1 VIPVPV
7 YDIYHWSGQGQGLFL
22 FDMELANTLIEMEEK
37 YIWNEDYNTG
47 VKFIDEQH
55 RYFFNIVSSLKE
67 NLDAGVCKDSASKI
81 FFSLAHYAEHFL
93 IQEEIY
99 LKDYSFPSIK
109 EHKDLH
115 KEFIRRVIQF
125 QVDYEKD
132 VGETCRTM
140 LIYLEEWFEN
150 HLLKYDKEAVDFF
163 RGKGL

>member
-1 VIPVPV
+1 
-7 YDIYHWSGQGQGLFL
+7 L
-22 FDMELANTLIEMEEK
+22 FDMESNYT
-37 YIWNEDYNTG
+37 WNEDYNTG

-55 RYFFNIVSSLKE
+55 RYFFNIINSLKE
-67 NLDAGVCKDSASKI
+67 NLKAGVDKDSASRI

-99 LKDYSFPSIK
+99 FKDYSFPGIK
-109 EHKDLH
+109 EHKNLH

-140 LIYLEEWFEN
+140 LAYLEEWFEN
-150 HLLKYDKEAVDFF
+150 HLLNYDKEAVKYF
-163 RGKGL
+163 REKGL

>member
-1 VIPVPV
+1 
-7 YDIYHWSGQGQGLFL
+7 
-22 FDMELANTLIEMEEK
+22 MESNYT
-37 YIWNEDYNTG
+37 WNEDYNTG

-55 RYFFNIVSSLKE
+55 RYFFNIINSLKE
-67 NLDAGVCKDSASKI
+67 NLKAGVDKDSASRI

-99 LKDYSFPSIK
+99 FKDYSFPGIK
-109 EHKDLH
+109 EHKNLH

-140 LIYLEEWFEN
+140 LAYLEEWFEN
-150 HLLKYDKEAVDFF
+150 HLLNYDKEAVKYF
-163 RGKGL
+163 REKGL

>member
-1 VIPVPV
+1 M
-7 YDIYHWSGQGQGLFL
+7 
-22 FDMELANTLIEMEEK
+22 FDRELANTLIDMDEK
-37 YIWNEDYNTG
+37 YPWNEDYNTG

-55 RYFFNIVSSLKE
+55 QYFFNIVSSLKE
-67 NLDAGVCKDSASKI
+67 NLNSGVCKDSASRI
-81 FFSLAHYAEHFL
+81 FFSLAHYVEHFL

-109 EHKDLH
+109 EHKNLH
-115 KEFIRRVIQF
+115 SEFIRRVIQF

-140 LIYLEEWFEN
+140 LVYLEEWFEN
-150 HLLKYDKEAVDFF
+150 HNLKHDKEAVDYF

>member
-1 VIPVPV
+1 M
-7 YDIYHWSGQGQGLFL
+7 
-22 FDMELANTLIEMEEK
+22 FDMESNYT
-37 YIWNEDYNTG
+37 WNEDYNTG

-55 RYFFNIVSSLKE
+55 RYFFNIINSLKE
-67 NLDAGVCKDSASKI
+67 NLKAGVDKDSASRI

-99 LKDYSFPSIK
+99 FKDYSFPGIK
-109 EHKDLH
+109 EHKNLH

-140 LIYLEEWFEN
+140 LAYLEEWFEN
-150 HLLKYDKEAVDFF
+150 HLLNYDKEAVKYF
-163 RGKGL
+163 REKGL